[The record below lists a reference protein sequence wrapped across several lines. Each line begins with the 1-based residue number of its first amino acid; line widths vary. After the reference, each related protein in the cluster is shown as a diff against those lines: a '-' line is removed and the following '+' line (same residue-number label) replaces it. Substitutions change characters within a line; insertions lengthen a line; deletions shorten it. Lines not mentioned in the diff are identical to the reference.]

1 MEAELREI
9 DPEYQQHKDEHHLNS
24 TNQLFLFSELIRCN
38 EIYFELQLIGVNQM
52 DLISTIVNVLKLY
65 DDKTKAEMLKN
76 VVVVGGASKLPGLKQ
91 RL

>member
-1 MEAELREI
+1 
-9 DPEYQQHKDEHHLNS
+9 
-24 TNQLFLFSELIRCN
+24 
-38 EIYFELQLIGVNQM
+38 M